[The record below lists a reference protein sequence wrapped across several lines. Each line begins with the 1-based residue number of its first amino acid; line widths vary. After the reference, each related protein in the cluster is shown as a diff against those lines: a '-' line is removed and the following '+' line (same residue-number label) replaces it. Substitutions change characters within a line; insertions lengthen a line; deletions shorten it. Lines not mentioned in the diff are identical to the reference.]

1 MDWKLISLD
10 ETEALLRKS
19 NNESKLK
26 YRHEMQLEI
35 GSYLAQRL
43 APIENNSNKNLHCLI
58 FVNGLAEFANLNSS
72 TLSERSHFQL
82 LIDICERN
90 QRHNISTTLVDIRH
104 PGRCALFAGRERR
117 ENREIMASLP
127 FKSDTNVKETL
138 KVYQDATKKLIKEKD
153 VINYIDFKIISM
165 SGSKSLAEFLEHSYM
180 EIKKLFKDVEKSI
193 YSIHAGG
200 ILAPYLL
207 ETFLEKI
214 GGNHYLYQFSYLNT
228 SFSLSSYKAL
238 LSPRVDLP
246 VDSTRQ
252 CLLRPGN
259 IRLSD
264 KFDTADQN
272 CINKINHYSKKNIIL
287 SIGRGVANQLDSN
300 YINYLSELKL
310 LMPNL
315 VYAYFSAGNAKP
327 SSVSAIEKLGIDTI
341 SVGYAPNLFQCLKK
355 LKNLNIVVF
364 NPRHFGNGGCLLQAA
379 QAEIPVIVCE
389 GNDSENWHPNNHIVK
404 TEGDAVLISNDLFNS
419 ETVRTQWISD
429 SIDKIRV
436 EMAKAEKSLDEIILQ
451 EKKPKKSF
459 KIFCVGNNKT
469 GTTSLEVFLKKL
481 GYNVAPQMPA
491 MKIYVS
497 HLSKKLNLWTHLSS
511 FIDEHDAFQDF
522 PFADMNILDDLITKY
537 PDALFIYSI
546 RDPRAWYNSMVKF
559 HAKVFKFS
567 IFQDGKYW
575 APCDKEQMI
584 KALRKKT
591 NRAYELS
598 IGEIH
603 MIRFGLATENELFDR
618 EIYMRHHVDHEKNA
632 LKLLRGKNHLMIDVT
647 KDTRI
652 EMKICDFLGVEQPLR
667 HKFPCVNISNSH
679 I

>member
-1 MDWKLISLD
+1 MLSSWFIIEQVEKGELDWKLISLD
-10 ETEALLRKS
+10 ETEALFRKS

-26 YRHEMQLEI
+26 YRNEMQLEI

-58 FVNGLAEFANLNSS
+58 FVNGLAEFANLNSN

-104 PGRCALFAGRERR
+104 PARCALFAGRERQ

-127 FKSDTNVKETL
+127 FKSNTNINEIL
-138 KVYQDATKKLIKEKD
+138 KVYKDATKRLIKEEVD
-153 VINYIDFKIISM
+153 IDCIDFKIISA
-165 SGSKSLAEFLEHSYM
+165 SGDESLIELLEHSYM
-180 EIKKLFKDVEKSI
+180 EIKKLFIDVEKSI

-214 GGNHYLYQFSYLNT
+214 GGNHYFYQFSFLNT

-238 LSPRVDLP
+238 LSPRIDLP
-246 VDSTRQ
+246 VDSTSQ

-259 IRLSD
+259 IRPSD

-315 VYAYFSAGNAKP
+315 VYAYFSEGNAKP
-327 SSVSAIEKLGIDTI
+327 SSVTAIEKLGIDTI

-379 QAEIPVIVCE
+379 QAEIPVIICE
-389 GNDSENWHPNNHIVK
+389 GNDSGNWHPNNHIVK
-404 TEGDAVLISNDLFNS
+404 TEGDAVLISYDLFN
-419 ETVRTQWISD
+419 
-429 SIDKIRV
+429 
-436 EMAKAEKSLDEIILQ
+436 
-451 EKKPKKSF
+451 F
-459 KIFCVGNNKT
+459 KIFRSQWIAESLEKINIETTKCANSLDAIVSEQKTLETQREIFVVGNNKT
-469 GTTSLEVFLKKL
+469 GTTSLE
-481 GYNVAPQMPA
+481 
-491 MKIYVS
+491 
-497 HLSKKLNLWTHLSS
+497 
-511 FIDEHDAFQDF
+511 
-522 PFADMNILDDLITKY
+522 
-537 PDALFIYSI
+537 
-546 RDPRAWYNSMVKF
+546 KF
-559 HAKVFKFS
+559 
-567 IFQDGKYW
+567 
-575 APCDKEQMI
+575 
-584 KALRKKT
+584 
-591 NRAYELS
+591 
-598 IGEIH
+598 
-603 MIRFGLATENELFDR
+603 
-618 EIYMRHHVDHEKNA
+618 
-632 LKLLRGKNHLMIDVT
+632 
-647 KDTRI
+647 
-652 EMKICDFLGVEQPLR
+652 
-667 HKFPCVNISNSH
+667 
-679 I
+679 